1 MPIYDYLCECGHR
14 FEALVL
20 PGQAAACP
28 ECESTELER
37 QISSPAVHSSA
48 THGKAMRAAKARDRS
63 LATDRAHERQ
73 RYEDSHDRHG

>member
-1 MPIYDYLCECGHR
+1 MPLYDYLCQCGHE

-20 PGQAAACP
+20 PGHEP
-28 ECESTELER
+28 ECPVCGSADLER
-37 QISSPAVHSSA
+37 QLSSPAVHSSA

-63 LATDRAHERQ
+63 LATDRARERQ